1 MLWTKTK
8 TGQKAETRRDREP
21 ILYKGWEDLLP
32 PRELWHSNEDPWIQ
46 YFRWTWGWYN
56 YLILIANM
64 KMHDSVLELGCN
76 TGRTMLGLLPY
87 LKPPG
92 RYEGLDILRDPI
104 EYAQKHIHTKFP
116 HFNFKFGDLY
126 NSLYNAQGKVEPA
139 DYEFPYDDHSFDIA
153 YAASVFTH
161 LPPAVTANYLKQS
174 RRILRTGGRCLYSF
188 FLLDYYRG
196 KGTTDWDFIEFEQR
210 LEGCDEVAVKDEK
223 SPDQIIAYKLSLIER
238 LATDA
243 SLKVVRVLPG
253 DWSRSH
259 DFCVSQQDLVMLE
272 AV

>member
-1 MLWTKTK
+1 M
-8 TGQKAETRRDREP
+8 KAETPQDRER
-21 ILYKGWEDLLP
+21 ILYDGWEDLLP
-32 PRELWHSNEDPWIQ
+32 PREISHCKTDPWIQ

-76 TGRTMLGLLPY
+76 TGRTMLGLLAY

-104 EYAQKHIHTKFP
+104 EYAQNYVHTRFP

-126 NSLYNAQGKVEPA
+126 NSLYNPQGKVEPA
-139 DYEFPYDDHSFDIA
+139 EYEFPYDDNSFDIL

-161 LPPAVTANYLKQS
+161 LVPAVTANYFKQS
-174 RRILRTGGRCLYSF
+174 RRVLRKGGRCLYSF
-188 FLLDYYRG
+188 FILDNYRG
-196 KGTTDWDFIEFEQR
+196 KGTTNWDFLEFEQR
-210 LEGCDEVAVKDEK
+210 LEGCGEVAVRDEK
-223 SPDQIIAYKLSLIER
+223 SPDQIMAYKLSLIEK

-243 SLKVVRVLPG
+243 GLKVVRVLPG
-253 DWSRSH
+253 LWSGSH
-259 DFCVSQQDLVMLE
+259 EFVVSEQDLVMLE
-272 AV
+272 AA